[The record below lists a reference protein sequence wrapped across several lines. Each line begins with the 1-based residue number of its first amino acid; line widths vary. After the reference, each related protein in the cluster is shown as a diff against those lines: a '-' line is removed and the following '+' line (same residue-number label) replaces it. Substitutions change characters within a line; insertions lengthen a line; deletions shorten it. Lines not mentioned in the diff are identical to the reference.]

1 MFEKIKKFIQNE
13 IIMNSSVPEL
23 KNTDNL
29 IENGI
34 IDSLGIQKLI
44 MFLEKEFKINISDD
58 DLIPDNFETIDSIE
72 KLVVTK
78 K

>member
-1 MFEKIKKFIQNE
+1 
-13 IIMNSSVPEL
+13 MNSNAPEL

-44 MFLEKEFKINISDD
+44 MYLENEFKINISDD
-58 DLIPDNFETIDSIE
+58 DLIPDNFETISDIVNFITAN
-72 KLVVTK
+72 K
-78 K
+78 